1 MLTRKSIV
9 TATLSLS
16 MLLQAISFAQQ
27 PKRVGNIA
35 KWNGNTIEFEPQKK
49 MTTDTMTDAEGKQHI
64 MRHDWANVPLKLNGQ
79 KLYTSGGEMPATK
92 PRIKAKET
100 SLADYLVKQ
109 LTPVMEQQA
118 DGAYNLIISN
128 VIINAQGKVVY
139 YENTGIQK
147 IGEDVDEKST
157 NKKLINNKIEAIL
170 KGNNL
175 QFIPATY
182 NGKAVAYL
190 ISNTIG
196 YSGTAVVV
204 KNHKVIWKSME
215 EQ

>member
-1 MLTRKSIV
+1 MLIRKSTV
-9 TATLSLS
+9 TTTVLLSIFLSATTL
-16 MLLQAISFAQQ
+16 AQQ

-35 KWNGNTIEFEPQKK
+35 KSNGNTIEFEPKK
-49 MTTDTMTDAEGKQHI
+49 KNNADTMTDANGKQFIAH
-64 MRHDWANVPLKLNGQ
+64 HDWANIPIKLNGE
-79 KLYTSGGEMPATK
+79 KIYSSGGEMAATK
-92 PRIKAKET
+92 PKINAKEA

-109 LTPVMEQQA
+109 LTPIMEQQA
-118 DGAYNLIISN
+118 DGEYNLIVSN
-128 VIINAQGKVVY
+128 VIINTQGKVVY
-139 YENTGIQK
+139 YENTGMQK
-147 IGEDVDEKST
+147 IGAAVDEKET
-157 NKKLINNKIEAIL
+157 NKKLINDKLEALL

>member
-9 TATLSLS
+9 TATV
-16 MLLQAISFAQQ
+16 LLYIFLPATTFAQQ
-27 PKRVGNIA
+27 LKRVGNIA
-35 KWNGNTIEFEPQKK
+35 KWNGNTIEFEPKK
-49 MTTDTMTDAEGKQHI
+49 KNNTDTMTDAEGKQHI
-64 MRHDWANVPLKLNGQ
+64 MRHDWANMPIKLNGE
-79 KLYTSGGEMPATK
+79 KIYSSGGEMAATK
-92 PRIKAKET
+92 PKIKAKET

-109 LTPVMEQQA
+109 LTPIMEQQA
-118 DGAYNLIISN
+118 DGEYNLIVSN
-128 VIINAQGKVVY
+128 VIINTQGKVVY
-139 YENTGIQK
+139 YENTGMQK
-147 IGEDVDEKST
+147 IGAAVDEKET
-157 NKKLINNKIEAIL
+157 NKKLINDKLEALL